1 MPWFAHGRQ
10 MAPVEQRSDAMF
22 LVISPARVCLVAV
35 IIVLS
40 VGAALVAQQG
50 PVAGMFV
57 EDEKRAQM
65 HALSFAR
72 LELPAKSGVVPL
84 HVYLSAGDL
93 ARAFDRPEFRPEA
106 AIVPTN
112 TDLLIA
118 APFPMT
124 QRVLVERVQKVPDVM
139 RDLEE
144 QVAARRKSKPLQIGV
159 DAFIAQL
166 PRRAGTPRSDGAFP
180 RVVCLIATE
189 FAKGGGIDRRELL
202 TQDRVR
208 KGIAACLAG
217 LDDLAVRSVVMP
229 LMGAAS
235 SGTQAKDELYEG
247 QRVLKECRLVNAVA
261 GIGLGIHDFS
271 ARHRNVR
278 EIGIVQWDQEIDAMF
293 GVPRG
298 SASTS
303 RAQAAYRTYAEQI
316 RLALGK
322 GLAGEAT
329 TSSDVYGSCNAT
341 FNAR

>member
-1 MPWFAHGRQ
+1 
-10 MAPVEQRSDAMF
+10 
-22 LVISPARVCLVAV
+22 
-35 IIVLS
+35 
-40 VGAALVAQQG
+40 
-50 PVAGMFV
+50 
-57 EDEKRAQM
+57 
-65 HALSFAR
+65 
-72 LELPAKSGVVPL
+72 
-84 HVYLSAGDL
+84 
-93 ARAFDRPEFRPEA
+93 
-106 AIVPTN
+106 
-112 TDLLIA
+112 
-118 APFPMT
+118 
-124 QRVLVERVQKVPDVM
+124 
-139 RDLEE
+139 
-144 QVAARRKSKPLQIGV
+144 
-159 DAFIAQL
+159 
-166 PRRAGTPRSDGAFP
+166 
-180 RVVCLIATE
+180 
-189 FAKGGGIDRRELL
+189 
-202 TQDRVR
+202 
-208 KGIAACLAG
+208 